1 MADLTPDDPTPD
13 HPADPQSPLTR
24 RELRRREEARRA
36 APETPLEEDRR
47 EYPGQQDEDSELN
60 EVNED
65 GDGGGGQGQ
74 NHGTSGDDAVV
85 VGTDSSGTPVI
96 VRPAGRKGYQTVTVN
111 RDRSLDAEKQA
122 KKEARR
128 KRRRRRNI
136 ALTSAFAVFVL
147 LVAGLSFA
155 LKAILPDPVA
165 EDYPGPGGA
174 EVVFSVHE
182 GEGAI
187 AIGNRLVEEDI
198 VASSAAFIEA
208 VNQSRSENS
217 IRPGDYPLK
226 KKMPAADAAAILQ
239 RDGQGQVHYVA
250 VNRGMRLGEA
260 LSAVSESTG
269 ISVQDLKAA
278 AADPTDF
285 GLPAEAPS
293 LEGYLAPGEYRFP
306 VDAEPAE
313 IFAMMIEP
321 TMAELEEQGITD
333 EAEQFRVV
341 TIASILEAE
350 ALTDDYPI
358 VAGIIENRL
367 DPANEETGGYLQ
379 IDATVI
385 YGLGQR
391 QLQFSEEDKQDASN
405 EYNTYAHRGL
415 PPGPIGAPSTQ
426 AIDAA
431 AHPEDNDYYY
441 WVTTNI
447 ETGETKFAEDYAQ
460 HRIYQQEYRDYCADH
475 AEICG

>member
-1 MADLTPDDPTPD
+1 MADLTPEGPGDDDTPV
-13 HPADPQSPLTR
+13 TR
-24 RELRRREEARRA
+24 RELRRRESVQDGSDGSA
-36 APETPLEEDRR
+36 APGPSSPPVGEDRR
-47 EYPGQQDEDSELN
+47 EYPDAA
-60 EVNED
+60 
-65 GDGGGGQGQ
+65 GDGRYAPKDS
-74 NHGTSGDDAVV
+74 TSSQD
-85 VGTDSSGTPVI
+85 PVI

-111 RDRSLDAEKQA
+111 RDRSPEAQL

-128 KRRRRRNI
+128 KRRRRRNVVLI
-136 ALTSAFAVFVL
+136 SAFAAFVV

-155 LKAILPDPVA
+155 LRTILPSPAA
-165 EDYPGPGGA
+165 EDYPGPGG
-174 EVVFSVHE
+174 EDVSFTVNE
-182 GEGAI
+182 GEGAL
-187 AIGNRLVEEDI
+187 AIGNRLAEQDI
-198 VASSAAFIEA
+198 VASSGAFIEA

-217 IRPGDYPLK
+217 IQAGDYPLK
-226 KKMPAADAAAILQ
+226 LQMKAADAAAILL

-250 VNRGMRLGEA
+250 VNRGMRLNEA
-260 LSAVSESTG
+260 IQAISESTG
-269 ISVQDLKAA
+269 FSVGDLEAA
-278 AADPTDF
+278 AENPEDF

-313 IFAMMIEP
+313 IFAQMIEP
-321 TMAELEEQGITD
+321 TMAELEEQGITE
-333 EAEQFRVV
+333 EADQFRTV

-350 ALTDDYPI
+350 ALPDDYPI

-367 DPANEETGGYLQ
+367 HPDNPETGGYLQ

-405 EYNTYAHRGL
+405 VYNTYAHRGL

-426 AIDAA
+426 ALDAA
-431 AHPEDNDYYY
+431 AHPEENDYYY

-460 HRIYQQEYRDYCADH
+460 HRVYQQEYRDYCAENE
-475 AEICG
+475 EICG

>member
-1 MADLTPDDPTPD
+1 MADLTPEGPREEGTPV
-13 HPADPQSPLTR
+13 TR
-24 RELRRREEARRA
+24 RELRRREAEQSPD
-36 APETPLEEDRR
+36 APEPLVEEDLR
-47 EYPGQQDEDSELN
+47 EYPDAAPDGRYQPAGDSDVSQEPL
-60 EVNED
+60 
-65 GDGGGGQGQ
+65 
-74 NHGTSGDDAVV
+74 
-85 VGTDSSGTPVI
+85 I

-111 RDRSLDAEKQA
+111 RYRSADAQA
-122 KKEARR
+122 KRDARR

-136 ALTSAFAVFVL
+136 VLISAFGAFVV

-155 LKAILPDPVA
+155 LRGILPTPAA
-165 EDYPGPGGA
+165 EDYPGPGGQDVTFTVNA
-174 EVVFSVHE
+174 

-187 AIGNRLVEEDI
+187 AIGNRLADEDI
-198 VASSAAFIEA
+198 VASSGAFIEA

-217 IRPGDYPLK
+217 IQAGDYPLK
-226 KKMPAADAAAILQ
+226 LEMKASDAASILL

-250 VNRGMRLGEA
+250 VNRGMRLNEA
-260 LSAVSESTG
+260 IQAVSDSTG
-269 ISVQDLKAA
+269 ISVGDLEAA
-278 AADPTDF
+278 AADPEDF

-313 IFAMMIEP
+313 IFALMIEP

-333 EAEQFRVV
+333 EQEQFRTV

-350 ALTDDYPI
+350 ALPGDYPI

-367 DPANEETGGYLQ
+367 RPENDETGGYLQ

-415 PPGPIGAPSTQ
+415 PPGPIGAPSTE
-426 AIDAA
+426 ALDAA
-431 AHPEDNDYYY
+431 AHPEDNPYYY

-447 ETGETKFAEDYAQ
+447 ETGETKFAEDYEQ
-460 HRIYQQEYRDYCADH
+460 HRVYQQEYRDYCAENQ
-475 AEICG
+475 EICG